1 MRCPLHS
8 NASSSPFCSGSS
20 RLISAAPKTGD
31 TYAGGIVTW
40 APNPGPQTQ
49 FLATSVYEVLYGG
62 QAGGG
67 KSEGLLMGAAA
78 FVAEPSYRALI
89 LRRTF
94 GDLAQLIERS
104 QVLYRLRG
112 GTYNVSGHLWAF
124 PSGAT
129 IEFGH
134 CEHDDD
140 RFKYQGRQY
149 SFLGIDELT
158 LLSKV
163 VCTYL
168 LSRLRSVAGL
178 PIFVRCSANPG
189 GPGHEW
195 VFEHWRPW
203 LDPREENQGP
213 RAKPGEALFYINRD
227 DGPEWLSG
235 KAEADRLRAEFDAA
249 TPEERIARKLS
260 RPLSRV
266 FIPAKL
272 TDNQPLMAG
281 DPGYAD
287 RLAALD
293 PVTRAQLRDGDWL
306 VKPAAG
312 TYFKRAWFKTPTL
325 LDHDV
330 VARVRAWDLGST
342 LTGDWTIGV
351 LMGRTRSGGYVIE
364 DVQRI
369 RARPAERD
377 ALILK
382 TAQNDGRAVKVVLP
396 QDPGAAGVSQRDA
409 HAKLLAGFNVRFVR
423 PTGSKVTRALPL
435 SAQAEAGNVAL
446 MSGPWKEPFL
456 QTMEGFPDGRHDDDV
471 DAAADAFNGLVHT
484 PARYFDDDWEGPKR
498 QF

>member
-1 MRCPLHS
+1 MAKQLKR
-8 NASSSPFCSGSS
+8 
-20 RLISAAPKTGD
+20 GD
-31 TYAGGIVTW
+31 SFGGGTIAW
-40 APNPGPQTQ
+40 APNPGPQS
-49 FLATSVYEVLYGG
+49 LLLSTSVYEVLYGG

-78 FVAEPSYRALI
+78 FVDEPTYRALI

-94 GDLAQLIERS
+94 GDLSQLIERS

-112 GTYNVSGHLWAF
+112 GSYNKTEHLWTF

-163 VCTYL
+163 VYTYL

-178 PIFVRCSANPG
+178 PIFVRCTANPG

-195 VFEHWRPW
+195 VFEHWRGW
-203 LDPREENQGP
+203 LDPRDEYQGP
-213 RAKPGEALFYINRD
+213 RAKSGEPLYYVQTDA
-227 DGPEWLSG
+227 GEQWLSG
-235 KAEADRLRAEFDAA
+235 KEEANRLRAEFDAA
-249 TPEERIARKLS
+249 TPDERVSRQLS

-266 FIPAKL
+266 FILSKL
-272 TDNQPLMAG
+272 TDNPALMSG

-312 TYFKRAWFKTPTL
+312 IYFKRPWFKAPTT
-325 LDHDV
+325 LDADV
-330 VARVRAWDLGST
+330 VARCRAWDLGST
-342 LTGDWTIGV
+342 VDGDWTIGV
-351 LMGRTRSGGYVIE
+351 LMAKTRTGGYVVE
-364 DVQRI
+364 DIKRI

-382 TAQNDGRAVKVVLP
+382 TTQGDGRSVKALLP

-409 HAKLLAGFNVRFVR
+409 HAKLLAGFNVRFIR
-423 PTGSKVTRALPL
+423 PTGSKVTRAQPL
-435 SAQAEAGNVAL
+435 SAQVEAGNVAL
-446 MSGPWKEPFL
+446 AAVGPEREAFL
-456 QTMEGFPDGRHDDDV
+456 QCLEGFPDGRHDDDV
-471 DAAADAFNGLVHT
+471 DAAADAFNGLVHQA
-484 PARYFDDDWEGPKR
+484 ARYFDDDDGWTAPEWT
-498 QF
+498 F